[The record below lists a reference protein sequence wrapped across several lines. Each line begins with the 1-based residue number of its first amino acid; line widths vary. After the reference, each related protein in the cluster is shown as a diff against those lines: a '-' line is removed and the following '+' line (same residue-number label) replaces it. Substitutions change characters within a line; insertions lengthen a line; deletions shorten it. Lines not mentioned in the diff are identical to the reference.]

1 MSQEIT
7 VELSD
12 EVYDIIERQAREANI
27 SPAQVASTSL
37 DRYFRVQQGA
47 DTEHKTIGARGQA
60 RKNKAPLQAAR
71 ERFEKHFG
79 SVDVGYPTGLNNE
92 QIDADLERDYANMH
106 GRG

>member
-1 MSQEIT
+1 MSQQLT

-37 DRYFRVQQGA
+37 DLYFRVPHGT
-47 DTEHKTIGARGQA
+47 DTEHKAIGTRGRT

-71 ERFEKHFG
+71 ERFEKDFG
-79 SVDVGYPTGLNNE
+79 SVEIGYPTGLNNE
-92 QIDADLERDYANMH
+92 QIDADLEREYADMR
-106 GRG
+106 GRT